1 MFDMSEE
8 MKETIDLYLRNGW
21 DLIHY
26 SKDMAYIAR
35 YSTGLIGIGRDVPT
49 GESNAAIFAFTDVR
63 KLRAVL
69 DLYECEAQS
78 REG

>member
-8 MKETIDLYLRNGW
+8 MKEKIDLYLKSGW
-21 DLIHY
+21 ALIHY
-26 SKDMAYIAR
+26 SGGVAYIAK
-35 YSTGLIGIGRDVPT
+35 YDIGLIGIGRDVST
-49 GESNAAIFAFTDVR
+49 GESNAANFCFIDVR

-78 REG
+78 REA

>member
-8 MKETIDLYLRNGW
+8 MKEKIDLYLKNGW

-26 SKDMAYIAR
+26 SGGVAYIAR
-35 YSTGLIGIGRDVPT
+35 YCTGLIGIGRDQGGEAPT
-49 GESNAAIFAFTDVR
+49 VFSVTDVR

-78 REG
+78 REA